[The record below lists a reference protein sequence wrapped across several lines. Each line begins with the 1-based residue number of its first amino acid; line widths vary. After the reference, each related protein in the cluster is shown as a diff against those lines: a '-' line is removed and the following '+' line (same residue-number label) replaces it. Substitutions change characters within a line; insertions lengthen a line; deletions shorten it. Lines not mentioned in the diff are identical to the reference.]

1 LVDKVTVYVDTVESV
16 ADEQAVCLVRALEGA
31 TTIGHVFTA
40 IVHKGGASVPVA
52 IRVDRI
58 WRYGREVDIVDSPHT
73 ARLELGGSGLTNL
86 LSSCVLVIEA
96 NDVVGDGRN
105 RQ

>member
-40 IVHKGGASVPVA
+40 IVHKGGASLPVS

-58 WRYGREVDIVDSPHT
+58 WRYGREVDLLDPAYT
-73 ARLELGGSGLTNL
+73 ARLELGGSGLENL
-86 LSSCVLVIEA
+86 FSSGVLVSEA
-96 NDVVGDGRN
+96 NDVAGDGHN

>member
-1 LVDKVTVYVDTVESV
+1 MVEKVTVYVDTVESV

-40 IVHKGGASVPVA
+40 IAHKGGASVPVS

-58 WRYGREVDIVDSPHT
+58 WRYGREFDLLDAAYT

-86 LSSCVLVIEA
+86 FSSCVLVSEV
-96 NDVVGDGRN
+96 NDVVGDGHN
-105 RQ
+105 